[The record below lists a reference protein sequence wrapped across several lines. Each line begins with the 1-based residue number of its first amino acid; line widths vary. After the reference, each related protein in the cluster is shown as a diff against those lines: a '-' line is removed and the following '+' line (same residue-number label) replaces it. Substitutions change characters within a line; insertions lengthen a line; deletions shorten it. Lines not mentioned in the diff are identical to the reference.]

1 MKTYNKK
8 KVIAKAKTLDKVISD
23 EVKDLGHTA
32 ESFEEKF
39 ITNLE
44 KYCKLENK
52 LSPAKDYAFQGVIG
66 GNDLHPKAERLLKH
80 MGFAIG
86 DYPDLIKLVPGEEY
100 PLIVE
105 FLKQRQGSVY
115 PEAAA
120 RYN

>member
-8 KVIAKAKTLDKVISD
+8 EVIAKAKTLDKVISD

-32 ESFEEKF
+32 GSFEEKF

-44 KYCKLENK
+44 KYCKLKNK
-52 LSPAKDYAFQGVIG
+52 LSPAKDYAFQVVG

-115 PEAAA
+115 PEAVA